1 MTFQQLQYVLEVAR
15 CGSINKAAQ
24 GLFVSQSSISKLL
37 KDLEEELG
45 VTLFCRTNRG
55 ITVTDQGKEF
65 IGYARIL
72 VEQKR
77 RLEGLYSAKEETPS
91 LHFSISSQHY
101 PFAVDGFLRFLGDCN
116 PPQYVLHMIETD
128 MYQVIEDV
136 YQSRSEIGVIF
147 LSNLTETFIKK
158 VLKSKGLVF
167 HQLQS
172 LLPHVYVGVQHPLAG
187 RESVRLEEIETYP
200 IVVFE
205 QESGVGMDFS
215 EEIALLDLRRTGRII
230 YIKDRS
236 TFYNVVE
243 NTDAFSIGSG
253 ILPRRLSSDRVVSI
267 PIAGEQDAMKLG
279 WIAHQDK
286 PVTREMTA
294 FLHHMTEALND
305 ALSPSEEMRQ

>member
-1 MTFQQLQYVLEVAR
+1 MTK
-15 CGSINKAAQ
+15 NTT
-24 GLFVSQSSISKLL
+24 SSLVEGTI
-37 KDLEEELG
+37 
-45 VTLFCRTNRG
+45 FMAG
-55 ITVTDQGKEF
+55 IT
-65 IGYARIL
+65 
-72 VEQKR
+72 
-77 RLEGLYSAKEETPS
+77 
-91 LHFSISSQHY
+91 
-101 PFAVDGFLRFLGDCN
+101 FLGGFMDAYTFMTRGGIFANNQTGNMAKLGIHFAQQNWKGVNECFFVMFCC
-116 PPQYVLHMIETD
+116 VLGACFS
-128 MYQVIEDV
+128 QVVQHKLHWFQGDW
-136 YQSRSEIGVIF
+136 RKRGLLLLAFALF
-147 LSNLTETFIKK
+147 LSGFVPTTI
-158 VLKSKGLVF
+158 
-167 HQLQS
+167 
-172 LLPHVYVGVQHPLAG
+172 PHVYVGVQHPLAG

-253 ILPRRLSSDRVVSI
+253 ILPRRFSSDRVVSI